1 MDFSSFFKSTAALV
15 PRPLKTLWDEGTF
28 GSLFLALPTVLTS
41 GLFITFGLLDVFLA
55 CLKWIFFSII
65 IVVTFLLGLL
75 LMVVSAVLL
84 VGLVVG
90 LIMGAVE
97 KGDVKVLLW
106 PGLEM
111 GEIC

>member
-1 MDFSSFFKSTAALV
+1 M
-15 PRPLKTLWDEGTF
+15 
-28 GSLFLALPTVLTS
+28 
-41 GLFITFGLLDVFLA
+41 
-55 CLKWIFFSII
+55 
-65 IVVTFLLGLL
+65 VTFLLGLL